1 MDFVWLKKP
10 LKCQTVFV
18 YINFLKAFYLPRG
31 MLVAQETKAA
41 FLLKQYMPFVAVV
54 AVIAADDRKAVMY
67 YGKHRKLGMRKKAS
81 FTPSLKTHN
90 LLAFSHIYFH
100 VFT

>member
-18 YINFLKAFYLPRG
+18 YINFLKDFYLPRG

-41 FLLKQYMPFVAVV
+41 FLLKQYMPFVAV
-54 AVIAADDRKAVMY
+54 IAADGRKAVMY
-67 YGKHRKLGMRKKAS
+67 YGKHRKLGIRKKAS
-81 FTPSLKTHN
+81 FTPISQN
-90 LLAFSHIYFH
+90 PQFISI
-100 VFT
+100 